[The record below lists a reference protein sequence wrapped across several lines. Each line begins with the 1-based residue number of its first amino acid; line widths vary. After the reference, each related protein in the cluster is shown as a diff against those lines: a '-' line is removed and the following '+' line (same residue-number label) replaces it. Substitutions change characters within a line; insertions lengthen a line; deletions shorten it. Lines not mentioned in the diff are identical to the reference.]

1 MPSSL
6 FFGSAAGIARVSDF
20 AFPLLKQSLV
30 PLQSENHLVTA
41 QPACDN
47 VPTLVAA
54 VIAATHGD
62 GSLFPGARA

>member
-6 FFGSAAGIARVSDF
+6 FFGSAAGIARVPDF

-41 QPACDN
+41 QPACDKL
-47 VPTLVAA
+47 PTLVAA
-54 VIAATHGD
+54 MIATTPGD
-62 GSLFPGARA
+62 GPQFPGARA